1 MKFEV
6 LFVDLTDRKKQIL
19 KVVVEDYIR
28 TAEPVG
34 SKAIAA
40 EMGGSVSSAT
50 IRNELSDLV
59 ELGYLE
65 QPHTSAG
72 RVPSHLGYRVFV
84 DELMQVKPVSG
95 KLRDSIEAMFNIRD
109 PDPDK
114 LLQDA
119 AKALSEITGCA
130 AFTSTHTPDTVTVR
144 QVEIIPSGEHAVV
157 IMVMTSNGVIRSRV
171 CRTNFRV
178 TGEVVEFLKAYCAGK
193 LAGRTLRE
201 ISLQYMG
208 SVTMELG
215 EYSRIFTPLFAAI
228 FNLCAEIY
236 GGQYYMEGGIKLLS
250 YPELAR
256 DADRLLPYIWE
267 SRNVQKLIQRASPE
281 QTTIFIGKENQCEEL
296 QNSSAVITPFAIG
309 NRSTGSIG
317 IIGPIRMDYAA
328 MVAETEYFARLVG
341 ELLTEIFEE

>member
-1 MKFEV
+1 
-6 LFVDLTDRKKQIL
+6 
-19 KVVVEDYIR
+19 
-28 TAEPVG
+28 
-34 SKAIAA
+34 
-40 EMGGSVSSAT
+40 
-50 IRNELSDLV
+50 
-59 ELGYLE
+59 
-65 QPHTSAG
+65 
-72 RVPSHLGYRVFV
+72 
-84 DELMQVKPVSG
+84 MQVKPVSG

-256 DADRLLPYIWE
+256 DADRLAPLHLGEPECAEADPAGQPRTDYDLYRQGKSVRRAAEQLGSDYPLCHWKPE
-267 SRNVQKLIQRASPE
+267 HRFHRHHRPDPDGLRRHGSRN
-281 QTTIFIGKENQCEEL
+281 
-296 QNSSAVITPFAIG
+296 
-309 NRSTGSIG
+309 G
-317 IIGPIRMDYAA
+317 ILCPAGGRTSHRDI
-328 MVAETEYFARLVG
+328 
-341 ELLTEIFEE
+341 

>member
-1 MKFEV
+1 MELDERKRRV
-6 LFVDLTDRKKQIL
+6 LSIIADLYTK
-19 KVVVEDYIR
+19 
-28 TAEPVG
+28 TGEPVG
-34 SKAIAA
+34 SKVVALYLDSAY
-40 EMGGSVSSAT
+40 SPAT
-50 IRNELSDLV
+50 IRNDMAALFDLG
-59 ELGYLE
+59 LLE

-130 AFTSTHTPDTVTVR
+130 AFTSTHTSDTVTVR
-144 QVEIIPSGEHAVV
+144 QVEIIPSGERAVV

-281 QTTIFIGKENQCEEL
+281 QTIIFIGKENQCEEL